1 MAYFLRWSL
10 EQKRLSLSLRRGPI
24 FLRQYKQAVGLELT
38 MTQCSNGT
46 LTMKCTKARIQVSWE
61 FVLKRSKEKAREGA
75 ASHEKE

>member
-1 MAYFLRWSL
+1 M
-10 EQKRLSLSLRRGPI
+10 
-24 FLRQYKQAVGLELT
+24 RQYKQAVGLELT

-75 ASHEKE
+75 VSHEKE